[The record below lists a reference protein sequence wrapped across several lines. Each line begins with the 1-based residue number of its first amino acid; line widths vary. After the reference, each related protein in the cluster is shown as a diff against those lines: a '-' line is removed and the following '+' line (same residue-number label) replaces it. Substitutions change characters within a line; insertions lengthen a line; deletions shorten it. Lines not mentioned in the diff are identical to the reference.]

1 MRPLFILRAYNDI
14 DHISPLIYQYVI
26 EGQRPV
32 VLFNSSQNFM
42 EDERI
47 KFIKSAGDV
56 EIIIKP
62 DLMHEKYVNFLGSAN
77 KKNFIKKISSKIYYQ
92 LLKRDSF
99 FGKLFRHMF
108 LDFSNEY
115 KFLKE
120 KKIGTLIVEWGNPF
134 VKGFNFEKIIVC
146 AKAIGIPIFSL
157 PHGLNIF
164 LNSDLHQDSINALKQ
179 KGQITTFKN
188 WNFYDYVVVQTK
200 FHKEHLSRFGL
211 DRDRVKVWGSL
222 RFNHEWYKIN
232 LKLYK
237 PFLSKGISDNRC
249 KIVFMLP
256 HWIYNVYKKETLELI
271 FKIAKKKNVYLV
283 VKNHTREDT
292 GIFPVEK
299 RKFFSE
305 AENVEFDKNTS
316 STSLISWSD
325 ITINLGSSIGIE
337 VLLQNKL
344 LINPIYLTFN
354 RLAQEANSKTLSP
367 KNDNDVMESIDDY
380 INSNRTNDKKE
391 RDNLINRLV
400 YNSSDK
406 YDVMKYYYDSIVKL
420 INPYN

>member
-14 DHISPLIYQYVI
+14 DHISPLIYQYI
-26 EGQRPV
+26 IKGQKPV
-32 VLFNSSQNFM
+32 VLFISSQNFI

-47 KFIKSAGDV
+47 KFIKKTGDV

-62 DLMHEKYVNFLGSAN
+62 DFLHEKYVNFLGSEN
-77 KKNFIKKISSKIYYQ
+77 KKNFLNKISTKIYYQ

-99 FGKLFRHMF
+99 FGKLIRNVFF
-108 LDFSNEY
+108 DFSNEY

-164 LNSDLHQDSINALKQ
+164 LNSDLHQVSINALKQ
-179 KGQITTFKN
+179 RGQITTFKN

-211 DRDRVKVWGSL
+211 NRDRIKVWGSL
-222 RFNHEWYKIN
+222 RYCYEWQKIN

-237 PFLSKGISDNRC
+237 PFLSKNNSDNKC

-256 HWIYNVYKKETLELI
+256 HWIYNVYKKETLDLI
-271 FKIAKKKNVYLV
+271 FKIAQKKNVYLV
-283 VKNHTREDT
+283 IKDHTREDT
-292 GIFPVEK
+292 GMFPVEK
-299 RKFFSE
+299 RNFFLE
-305 AENVEFDKNTS
+305 AKNVEFDNSNS

-325 ITINLGSSIGIE
+325 ITINVGSSIGIE
-337 VLLQNKL
+337 ALLQNKL

-367 KNDNDVMESIDDY
+367 KNDKDVLESIDNY
-380 INSNRTNDKKE
+380 INNNYTNDKKE

-400 YNSSDK
+400 YNSSEE
-406 YDVMKYYYDSIVKL
+406 YDVMKYYYDNIMNL
-420 INPYN
+420 IRPYN